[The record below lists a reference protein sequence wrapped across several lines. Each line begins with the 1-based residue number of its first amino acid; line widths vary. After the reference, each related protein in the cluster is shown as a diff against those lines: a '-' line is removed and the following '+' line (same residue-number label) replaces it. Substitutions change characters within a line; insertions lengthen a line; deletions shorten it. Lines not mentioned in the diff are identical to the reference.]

1 MRRRPK
7 TTDKPAAGKAGK
19 PPARPKLQ
27 PREAQAW
34 LLRCAPGLA
43 RLLIKEMQFR
53 RLVIRGAKVL
63 TLRQR
68 NHDLLF
74 LPHIPKTEGLKA
86 LRIAEEIHRC
96 PVYGRYKI
104 SNQQLDLLAELLRRV
119 GGRRLVV
126 TADGAHFNRHD
137 IGRWLSREMAAR
149 GAGLTSGDTG
159 PALWMFCIDTAFYFA
174 LTDRTANDA
183 PERNQRKKERPG
195 SLPPEIAAALAFA
208 ATPTDGDVICDPV
221 CGSGTLL
228 AEAHAYAPAARL
240 IGVDSDAAAVAIA
253 RANLGHVKTV
263 DIKKGDARRLDVEPG
278 RVTLFLAN
286 LPFGKQFGTTD
297 SNPTLYR
304 KILADALRIGVPGRW
319 QGLYLTSDDESFRTA
334 SREVPGLN
342 VESLFQVKVR
352 GEPAT
357 AYRVTP
363 TGRSTE

>member
-7 TTDKPAAGKAGK
+7 SSDKRPAGKSTGGK
-19 PPARPKLQ
+19 AAPARPKL
-27 PREAQAW
+27 PSREAQAW
-34 LLRCAPGLA
+34 LLRCAPGLG
-43 RLLIKEMQFR
+43 RLLVKEMQFR
-53 RLVIRGAKVL
+53 RIVPRGEKVL

-74 LPHIPKTEGLKA
+74 LPKIAKTEGMSL

-104 SNQQLDLLAELLRRV
+104 SNHQLDLLAELLRRT

-137 IGRWLSREMAAR
+137 LGRWLSRELAAR
-149 GAGLTSGDTG
+149 GAGLISGETG
-159 PALWMFCIDTAFYFA
+159 PPLWMFCIDTAFYFA
-174 LTDRTANDA
+174 LTDRTADDA
-183 PERNQRKKERPG
+183 PERKLRKKERPG
-195 SLPPEIAAALAFA
+195 SLPPAIAAALAFA
-208 ATPTDGDVICDPV
+208 ATPGDSDVICDPV

-228 AEAHAYAPAARL
+228 AEAHAYAPAAKL
-240 IGVDSDAAAVAIA
+240 IGVDSDAAAVDIT
-253 RANLGHVKTV
+253 RSNLRHVKNV
-263 DIKKGDARRLDVEPG
+263 DIKKGDARRLDIEPG

-297 SNPTLYR
+297 SDPALYR
-304 KILADALRIGVPGRW
+304 KILAGALRIGAPGRW
-319 QGLYLTSDDESFRTA
+319 QGIYLTSDDEAFRTA
-334 SREVPGLN
+334 SGEVSGLN
-342 VESLFQVKVR
+342 VEYLFQMKVR

-363 TGRSTE
+363 TSR

>member
-1 MRRRPK
+1 M
-7 TTDKPAAGKAGK
+7 
-19 PPARPKLQ
+19 
-27 PREAQAW
+27 
-34 LLRCAPGLA
+34 
-43 RLLIKEMQFR
+43 
-53 RLVIRGAKVL
+53 
-63 TLRQR
+63 
-68 NHDLLF
+68 
-74 LPHIPKTEGLKA
+74 
-86 LRIAEEIHRC
+86 
-96 PVYGRYKI
+96 
-104 SNQQLDLLAELLRRV
+104 
-119 GGRRLVV
+119 V

-174 LTDRTANDA
+174 LTDRTADDA
-183 PERNQRKKERPG
+183 PERNLRKKERPG

-208 ATPTDGDVICDPV
+208 ATPTDDDVICDPV

-240 IGVDSDAAAVAIA
+240 IGVDSDAAAIAIA
-253 RANLGHVKTV
+253 RANLRHVKTV
-263 DIKKGDARRLDVEPG
+263 DIKKGDARRLDIEPG

-304 KILADALRIGVPGRW
+304 KILADALRIGAGRW
-319 QGLYLTSDDESFRTA
+319 QGIYLTSDDESFRTA

-342 VESLFQVKVR
+342 IKSLFQVKVR

-357 AYRVTP
+357 AYKVAP
-363 TGRSTE
+363 TGS

>member
-1 MRRRPK
+1 MRRPPK
-7 TTDKPAAGKAGK
+7 SRIPRNGKPAAKPAPKRPAG
-19 PPARPKLQ
+19 
-27 PREAQAW
+27 EAQAW

-43 RLLIKEMQFR
+43 RLLVKEMQFR
-53 RLVIRGAKVL
+53 RILPRGEKVL

-74 LPHIPKTEGLKA
+74 LPKIAKPGGLSL

-104 SNQQLDLLAELLRRV
+104 SNHQLDLLAELLRRS
-119 GGRRLVV
+119 GARRLVV

-137 IGRWLSREMAAR
+137 LGRWLSRELAAR
-149 GAGLTSGDTG
+149 GAGLSTGESG
-159 PALWMFCIDTAFYFA
+159 PALWLFCIDTAFYFA
-174 LTDRTANDA
+174 ITDRTADDA
-183 PERNQRKKERPG
+183 PERKLRRKERPG
-195 SLPPEIAAALAFA
+195 SLPPPIAAALAFA
-208 ATPTDGDVICDPV
+208 ATPADGDVICDPV

-228 AEAHAYAPAARL
+228 AEAHAYAPAAQI
-240 IGVDSDAAAVAIA
+240 IGVDTDAAAVDIA
-253 RANLGHVKTV
+253 RHNLRHVDGA
-263 DIKKGDARRLDVEPG
+263 DIRKGDARRLHVEPG

-304 KILADALRIGVPGRW
+304 KILADALRTGAPGRW
-319 QGLYLTSDDESFRTA
+319 QGIYLTSDVEAFRSA

-342 VESLFQVKVR
+342 IESLFQVKVR

-363 TGRSTE
+363 TGG

>member
-7 TTDKPAAGKAGK
+7 AADKSAAARPAAK
-19 PPARPKLQ
+19 PKLP

-43 RLLIKEMQFR
+43 RLLVKEMQFR
-53 RLVIRGAKVL
+53 RLVARGARVL

-74 LPHIPKTEGLKA
+74 LLHIAKTEGLKA
-86 LRIAEEIHRC
+86 LRIAEEVHRC

-104 SNQQLDLLAELLRRV
+104 SNRQLDLLAELLRRV

-137 IGRWLSREMAAR
+137 IGRWLSREMASR
-149 GAGLTSGDTG
+149 GAGLVSGETG

-174 LTDRTANDA
+174 LTDRTADDA
-183 PERNQRKKERPG
+183 PERKLRKKERPG
-195 SLPPEIAAALAFA
+195 SLPPEIAAAMAFA
-208 ATPTDGDVICDPV
+208 ATPTDDDVICDPV

-253 RANLGHVKTV
+253 RSNLSHVNDA
-263 DIKKGDARRLDVEPG
+263 DIRKGDARRLHVEPG
-278 RVTLFLAN
+278 QVTLFLAN

-304 KILADALRIGVPGRW
+304 KILAEALRTGAPGRW
-319 QGLYLTSDDESFRTA
+319 QGIYLTSDDEAFKSA
-334 SREVPGLN
+334 SREVAGLN

-363 TGRSTE
+363 IGR

>member
-7 TTDKPAAGKAGK
+7 STAPRSGKPASGKPAAD
-19 PPARPKLQ
+19 RPKR
-27 PREAQAW
+27 PAGEAQAW
-34 LLRCAPGLA
+34 LLRSAPGLA

-53 RLVIRGAKVL
+53 RILPRGEKVL

-74 LPHIPKTEGLKA
+74 LPKLGKPSGLSL

-104 SNQQLDLLAELLRRV
+104 SNHQLDVLAELLRRT
-119 GGRRLVV
+119 GARRLVV

-137 IGRWLSREMAAR
+137 LGRWLSRELAAR
-149 GAGLTSGDTG
+149 GAGLISGETG
-159 PALWMFCIDTAFYFA
+159 PALWLFCIDTAFYFA
-174 LTDRTANDA
+174 IAGRTAADA
-183 PERNQRKKERPG
+183 PERSLRKKERPG
-195 SLPPEIAAALAFA
+195 SLPPAIAAALAFA
-208 ATPTDGDVICDPV
+208 GMPGESDVICDPV

-228 AEAHAYAPAARL
+228 AEAHAYAPTAQL
-240 IGVDSDAAAVAIA
+240 IGVDSDAAAVDIA
-253 RANLGHVKTV
+253 RRNLRHADGA
-263 DIKKGDARRLDVEPG
+263 DIRKGDARRLHVEPG

-286 LPFGKQFGTTD
+286 LPFGRQFGTAD

-304 KILADALRIGVPGRW
+304 KILADALRIGTPGRW
-319 QGLYLTSDDESFRTA
+319 QGIYLTSDDEAFRTA
-334 SREVPGLN
+334 SREIPGLN
-342 VESLFQVKVR
+342 IEPLFQVKVR

-363 TGRSTE
+363 TGS